1 MQEKQIKTPLLENS
15 RNSRNEQ
22 LGRPNE
28 NSFNYNSEVLDSK
41 QSFADDD
48 DDDSQRNTKRGKTAH
63 GGGKNTLKDSQ
74 MFRSSKGIGKNINCG

>member
-1 MQEKQIKTPLLENS
+1 MEKQIKTPLLENS
-15 RNSRNEQ
+15 RASRNEQ
-22 LGRPNE
+22 LPRATD

-63 GGGKNTLKDSQ
+63 GGGKNALKDS
-74 MFRSSKGIGKNINCG
+74 